1 MQEKG
6 AIKSFTSE
14 LEGGLDGFKECGL
27 FIRPDYPYLAAISS
41 GNFYLQEL
49 WSITIGGKV
58 PILCPQWEHTRQKG
72 VRP

>member
-27 FIRPDYPYLAAISS
+27 FIRPDYPYLAASPEGIFTCKSNGGSS
-41 GNFYLQEL
+41 TLEAKCPYSVRN
-49 WSITIGGKV
+49 GGIHLEQV
-58 PILCPQWEHTRQKG
+58 
-72 VRP
+72 

>member
-1 MQEKG
+1 MHEKD

-27 FIRPDYPYLAAISS
+27 FIWPDYPYLAAISR

-49 WSITIGGKV
+49 WSINIGGKV
-58 PILCPQWEHTRQKG
+58 PILCPQWGHTPRTG